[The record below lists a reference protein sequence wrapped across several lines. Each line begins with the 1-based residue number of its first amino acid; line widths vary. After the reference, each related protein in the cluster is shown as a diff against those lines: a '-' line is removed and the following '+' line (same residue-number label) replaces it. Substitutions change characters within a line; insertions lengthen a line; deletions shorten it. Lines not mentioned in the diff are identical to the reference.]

1 MTTVL
6 HGLRTAAVLLAL
18 VAGLLPAPSLA
29 EAPGVCAVIGT
40 DVPGLAAAEIRE
52 ALAVERRKAGLQM
65 SWDRVPRFADCPT
78 AAASSRLIVEVL
90 DGAHVALLPASGASF
105 RMDFS
110 SVPQGERAGMLA
122 RRVVGILST
131 PALSRRADLVD
142 ERVISRLP
150 GVTTGAQ
157 RAGRRRIVAAG
168 YVHAGG
174 LGGWQFG
181 PDRGAGAIDVE
192 AGAVLLARRLWVGVR
207 AGWEPPHEA
216 GRPTGAR
223 AQAVAVLAQIR
234 WAFPAGPV
242 AVRAGIG
249 TGLDWRRVTLS
260 PPAFDLPVSHA
271 DLALV
276 LDAELEVVVPVT
288 RWLSLAFGPSLR
300 GVPAW
305 TDLEWDGEPAYRA
318 PRLQIG
324 GGMRLV
330 GVFGEAT
337 R

>member
-1 MTTVL
+1 MASALV
-6 HGLRTAAVLLAL
+6 AL
-18 VAGLLPAPSLA
+18 VAGLLPAPTSA
-29 EAPGVCAVIGT
+29 EVPGVCAVIAT
-40 DVPGLAAAEIRE
+40 EVPGLSAEEVRE

-65 SWDRVPRFADCPT
+65 SWDLAPGIPDCPT
-78 AAASSRLIVEVL
+78 AAASSRLVVEVL
-90 DGAHVALLPASGASF
+90 GGALVTLLPASGTSF

-110 SVPQGERAGMLA
+110 SVSQGDRAGMLA

-142 ERVISRLP
+142 ELVVSRLP
-150 GVTTGAQ
+150 GVATGAP
-157 RAGRRRIVAAG
+157 RSGKRGIAAG
-168 YVHAGG
+168 GYIHAGG
-174 LGGWQFG
+174 MGGWQLG

-192 AGAVLLARRLWVGVR
+192 AGAVMLGRQLWVGVR

-216 GRPTGAR
+216 GRSIGAR
-223 AQAVAVLAQIR
+223 AQAVAVLAQVR
-234 WAFPAGPV
+234 WAFPAGPI

-249 TGLDWRRVTLS
+249 TGIGWRRVTLS
-260 PPAFDLPVSHA
+260 PPAYELPVSHVG
-271 DLALV
+271 LALV

-305 TDLEWDGEPAYRA
+305 TDLEWDGKPACRA
-318 PRLQIG
+318 SRIQVG
-324 GGMRLV
+324 AVMRLL
-330 GVFGEAT
+330 GVFGEAA